1 MGYEL
6 LSKLYY
12 KDIQLFDKEY
22 VQRKDGPYSV
32 SLGFDIHGHEA
43 FYVNI
48 PDFVTMTSRLYKKLS
63 EINKLCDAL
72 PKVAYKS
79 YERNCLIDEIIL
91 SNDIEGIRSTR
102 KEIINV
108 LDSDKVSQKKK
119 RFDGMVWKY
128 VLLLDDAEH
137 PYDVSLKSSRDVR
150 ELYDEIVLD
159 EIEPINHPDGE
170 IFRKDLAEVVSGTQQ
185 VKHIGVHPESKII
198 ECIDNTLRI
207 FERNDITELYKIAIL
222 HYMIGYIHPFYDGN
236 GRLSR
241 FMSSYLLKKEF
252 NTLIALRLSYIIK
265 DRKSDYYKAFDIT
278 NDPHNMGD
286 LTYFILYF
294 SQVIEHAED
303 YLIERLR
310 DGKETLY
317 SYGSLLKNK
326 YKNLEPTEK
335 KKTQDVLWYLIQNNL
350 FSNEYMDKQ
359 FLANLL
365 KTSTVTVHH
374 YVEKL
379 IESGAPIEIAKEGRK
394 FIYKLHINSLVEFL
408 RSGD

>member
-12 KDIQLFDKEY
+12 KDSQLFENEY

-32 SLGFDIHGHEA
+32 SLGLDIHGHEA

-48 PDFVTMTSRLYKKLS
+48 PDFINIASRLYKKLS
-63 EINKLCDAL
+63 ELNKLCAEL
-72 PKVAYKS
+72 PAVAYES

-102 KEIINV
+102 KEIIHV
-108 LDSDKVSQKKK
+108 LDSDKLSPKKK
-119 RFDGMVWKY
+119 RFDGMVRKY
-128 VLLLDDAEH
+128 VLLLDDVEH
-137 PYDVSLKSSRDVR
+137 PYEVSLKNSKDVR
-150 ELYDEIVLD
+150 ALYDGIVLD
-159 EIEPINHPDGE
+159 EIESINHPDGE

-185 VKHIGVHPESKII
+185 VKHSGVYPESKII
-198 ECIDNTLRI
+198 EGVDGTLRL
-207 FERNDITELYKIAIL
+207 FERNDIPELYKIAIL

-252 NTLIALRLSYIIK
+252 NTLIALRLSYTIK
-265 DRKSDYYKAFDIT
+265 ERKSDYYKAFDIT

-294 SQVIEHAED
+294 SQVIEYAED
-303 YLIERLR
+303 CLIERLR
-310 DGKETLY
+310 DGKDTLY
-317 SYGSLLKNK
+317 SYGKLLKNK
-326 YKNLEPTEK
+326 YRNLEPAEK
-335 KKTQDVLWYLIQNNL
+335 KKTADVLWYLIQNNL

-359 FLANLL
+359 SLANLL
-365 KTSTVTVHH
+365 KTSTVTAHH

-379 IESGAPIEIAKEGRK
+379 IESGAPIEIKKEGRK
-394 FIYKLHINSLVEFL
+394 FVYKLDINSLVEFL
-408 RSGD
+408 RP